1 MEADEGGCGGGCD
14 VLFDIRGGGFC
25 NVAEVGSGSGLS
37 RRVGSGG
44 GLMDFKLEL
53 DGIGEEGGSLTDTKD
68 FGRVR
73 GGGRGGGTRC
83 VELVTLDVSTEL

>member
-1 MEADEGGCGGGCD
+1 
-14 VLFDIRGGGFC
+14 
-25 NVAEVGSGSGLS
+25 
-37 RRVGSGG
+37 
-44 GLMDFKLEL
+44 MDFKLEL